1 MPVAAIYARKSNKET
16 HATREV
22 LSTTRQIEQ
31 ARAYAARKGWAVD
44 ERHIYRDEAITGAEF
59 VKRRQFTR
67 LLAAV
72 YEAKTPPFDIL
83 IIWERERLGR
93 DLFRG
98 PSTMHDLWEAG
109 VRIFCFAT
117 DEEIKFDTPEEGL
130 VEQIH
135 GYRAEAE
142 IRKVRERVLSVRSD
156 KLGRGHVVGGRVY
169 GYVNVAYYGHA
180 GCTGHVERAGLP
192 PRARCPVAPERG
204 EKRVRVLREIEPT
217 EAAIVRQIF
226 ALRAA
231 GDGYKT
237 IGRALNREGVK
248 SASGHSWGKAVI
260 RQMLHQEHYR
270 GLVVD
275 GKTRWV
281 KRRGTKSRIHCPEGE
296 WRRYDAPGPA
306 LIPGELWEAVQRVGG
321 ISRVQFGRGPGG
333 SREDSPERAPYL
345 LTGFTQCATCG
356 HSLTI
361 KKHPRSGRAA
371 YKCSWNNERGQAGC
385 ANGASVPVQAAEEA
399 VLNTLIGDVLDP
411 AMIIRYLDDV
421 RAQVLEDAAT
431 PEGGADRARLTAE
444 IARLDRE
451 IGHLVAL
458 AAQGSTAVLQGD
470 PGAGGRAG
478 PASGHA
484 RPPDPHGAGARSRG
498 ARSGA
503 PGPV

>member
-1 MPVAAIYARKSNKET
+1 M
-16 HATREV
+16 
-22 LSTTRQIEQ
+22 
-31 ARAYAARKGWAVD
+31 
-44 ERHIYRDEAITGAEF
+44 
-59 VKRRQFTR
+59 
-67 LLAAV
+67 
-72 YEAKTPPFDIL
+72 
-83 IIWERERLGR
+83 
-93 DLFRG
+93 
-98 PSTMHDLWEAG
+98 
-109 VRIFCFAT
+109 
-117 DEEIKFDTPEEGL
+117 
-130 VEQIH
+130 
-135 GYRAEAE
+135 
-142 IRKVRERVLSVRSD
+142 
-156 KLGRGHVVGGRVY
+156 
-169 GYVNVAYYGHA
+169 
-180 GCTGHVERAGLP
+180 
-192 PRARCPVAPERG
+192 
-204 EKRVRVLREIEPT
+204 
-217 EAAIVRQIF
+217 RQIF

-260 RQMLHQEHYR
+260 RQLLHQEHYR

-281 KRRGTKSRIHCPEGE
+281 KRRGTKSRIHAPEGE

-321 ISRVQFGRGPGG
+321 ISRVQFGRGPEG

-421 RAQVLEDAAT
+421 RAEILEDAAT

-451 IGHLVAL
+451 IGHLVVL
-458 AAQGSTAVLQGD
+458 AAQGSPAVLQGILAREAERADLQGRLDRLTRTVPALDLAALDRALQALFDDWHHYVGSPAAIPFVRRILKQLLVSKLVFTIERGGASFTGALNLD
-470 PGAGGRAG
+470 PVLNLAAVKRISSDGPPEPAERLPVKDLRLGKVLRTARAW
-478 PASGHA
+478 PPSRIA
-484 RPPDPHGAGARSRG
+484 RNLWVIYGTEN
-498 ARSGA
+498 
-503 PGPV
+503 PG